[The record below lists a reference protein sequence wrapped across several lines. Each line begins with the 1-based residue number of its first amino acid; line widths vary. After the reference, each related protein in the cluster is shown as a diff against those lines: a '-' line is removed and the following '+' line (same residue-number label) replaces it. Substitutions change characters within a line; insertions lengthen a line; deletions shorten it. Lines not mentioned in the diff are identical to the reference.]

1 MPEPTLAKT
10 DMTPTTQEKGEH
22 YDLLKSR
29 IPDWFMS
36 AIVQRQQALR
46 DHDLDLPEWYVKAA
60 HSTRARLNSSHAQY
74 ARMLNQV
81 DHALATVQDI
91 RAFAE
96 PLLSQAIH
104 ETFKR
109 TLDVKQVYFA
119 RKFAVQTRTDLGAK
133 LLQRLTDEAYDTYQ
147 YRGDSL
153 LEVALA
159 NFEPDEERKL
169 DCDDCHLI
177 TTTPVSTDGT
187 LAHTLE
193 SVQAGKL
200 PIAPEAFIK
209 LCRKLDLGRQYQE
222 HLKAIVQPND
232 HQARERLDNQL
243 RGHHKQL
250 LALST
255 EIAQAKGDIRQDT
268 YRLLQ
273 RVVADQPAG
282 ELDGRAVTFTSLK
295 VLDVELVG
303 PLLIGPE
310 REKSNRLER
319 VVVYLPDDP
328 EHPVK
333 EYASSVEFM
342 VELRRRLHGID
353 YRRFF
358 SRFVPLGEQGAFFE
372 RFNRLFKPA
381 SQSDAKNDFALKSNP
396 PRLPM
401 STSDIHGALWET
413 LRQNQLR
420 KILQDARTAAVPTGD
435 EDKKARLARLEGWEN
450 TVIDVLNM
458 AAFVVPGLGQVM
470 MTVGVLQML
479 YEAFEGVEAF
489 EQGETKEMWAH
500 FSSLALNT
508 AFMAAGAKVL
518 PRIVPSPTVDQLA
531 PVTLPNGEPRLWR
544 PDMTP
549 YRSALEPPANSAPDD
564 LGLHRVNGRDV
575 LPLNAGNYEVQQDPA
590 TRRYR
595 IRHPSRPDAYR
606 PELTHNGS
614 GAWNH
619 ELEQPRTWEG
629 TTLMRRLGHRVKDF
643 SDTELEQMRTA
654 SGTREDAL
662 RRMHVEGEPVPV
674 LLEDTIK
681 RFSVARQVD
690 DFLLHMQSED
700 PRVYE
705 KADSMTQLH
714 LLTGYGPWPK
724 DLKLKVLDSSGKPL
738 WEYAHPS
745 DGMSVVREVIV
756 GDAEVHSSAF
766 PENLIKAVDAAG
778 SDLLAG
784 TRPAIAKTDMA
795 ARVQQ
800 FRKNL
805 LKVAVR
811 EKSQL
816 INDHYAKGDVSDDPS
831 VNLIKSRFP
840 SVPAAAI
847 EQVMTHASPAEV
859 RQMAGWDYVDATR
872 TKPIPLRI
880 AEELRHFQ
888 RAIRLNRA
896 YEGLYQESLATA
908 DTPRLA
914 LATLKTLP
922 GWSDTVRIEL
932 REDFTSGRLLDS
944 IGPADS
950 TQVKIVVKQ
959 DDLYQSHDDSGNDLS
974 STGSLYTALQHALPD
989 AERQAMGRPSIH
1001 QGALLKGAIGAAP
1014 VNRSVLAKVL
1024 KMPAIKPSLVSP
1036 MRLASGRYGY
1046 PLGGP
1051 LEWLRLGRSP
1061 ERRVRELFPGFSPQE
1076 ARVFVRGLGDG
1087 AGAEIGR
1094 LETEHRTLRNALDRW
1109 VASTE
1114 TDETDNPASA
1124 ARRRLKRIVADRIRK
1139 CWRRQSRAVSVVD
1152 GRRVGYE
1159 LDLSWMYVRSLPE
1172 LSADFS
1178 HVTSLRL
1185 YGAGLSQQTCNGF
1198 LTRFPAL
1205 RWLDM
1210 AHNNLTELPE
1220 ALEGM
1225 TGLTHLTLASNQI
1238 GLTPRGAEILGG
1250 LSAMES
1256 LTLHDNP
1263 LGRLPDF
1270 STLPALTELYLRNTG
1285 IDTWPTGLLDQPLED
1300 LDLRHNQLTDVPAHV
1315 IDPPAEQAHAM
1326 ARLNGV
1332 TFIQGNPMSE
1342 ATGQRLSEYWA
1353 NLQQAH
1359 PEWAAPRRP
1368 GTLQLAAN
1376 AAVSMRTD
1384 VRPWLRDLPPE
1395 QQEDKKALWRS
1406 LQADP
1411 QSGEFFQLLSR
1422 LVGSYQGVANYADL
1436 QARVWQMLEAARDS
1450 TDLRQALFDL
1460 AGEPACEDRASLSFS
1475 YLEIKLMIHEAK
1487 TQSVEGDEAATL
1499 IRLAKGLFRL
1509 DEVERI
1515 ALRDIQGRRDAI
1527 NAREG
1532 LTAAQ
1537 KAELIR
1543 QIEEVEVRLAYR
1555 VGLRDRLELP
1565 GQPKGGRFTH
1575 MANVSSAMLDAAAA
1589 EVLALDDSPQQMQ
1602 SLVGRDFWIDYLKQ
1616 QHAADF
1622 QALVDTLIDE
1632 QLELDGA
1639 KNAGTLAEPDYVSQS
1654 EALALQQRVKEG
1666 ELIQS
1671 LTQEELDKPT
1681 ESTDM

>member
-1 MPEPTLAKT
+1 MPGPTAAKT
-10 DMTPTTQEKGEH
+10 DTTPTSQEKGEH
-22 YDLLKSR
+22 YDLLKGR
-29 IPDWFMS
+29 IADCYMN
-36 AIVQRQQALR
+36 ATVQRQKALH
-46 DHDLDLPEWYVKAA
+46 DHQLDIPAWYLKASHQTLA
-60 HSTRARLNSSHAQY
+60 SLKDSHAQY
-74 ARMLNQV
+74 CKVFNQV
-81 DHALATVQDI
+81 DFALGNVQDVQT
-91 RAFAE
+91 FAE
-96 PLLSQAIH
+96 PLLTQAIQQ
-104 ETFKR
+104 TFRR
-109 TLDVKQVYFA
+109 TLNVREVYFA
-119 RKFAVQTRTDLGAK
+119 RKFAVKTRTDLGAN
-133 LLQRLTDEAYDTYQ
+133 LLHRLTGEAYDTYQ
-147 YRGDSL
+147 YRGGSL
-153 LEVALA
+153 LEVALV
-159 NFEPDEERKL
+159 NFEPDEEHRL

-177 TTTPVSTDGT
+177 TTTPVSADGS
-187 LAHTLE
+187 LAHTLS

-200 PIAPEAFIK
+200 SIAPEAFIK
-209 LCRKLDLGRQYQE
+209 LCRKLDLGRQYQK
-222 HLKAIVQPND
+222 HVKTIVQPD
-232 HQARERLDNQL
+232 DDQARERLDSQL
-243 RGHHKQL
+243 REHHKQL
-250 LALST
+250 LAISI

-268 YRLLQ
+268 YRMLQ
-273 RVVADQPAG
+273 RVVADQPVG

-310 REKSNRLER
+310 REKSARLER
-319 VVVYLPDDP
+319 VVAYLPDDP

-342 VELRRRLHGID
+342 VELRRRLHGIE

-381 SQSDAKNDFALKSNP
+381 SQTDAKGDFPLTSNP

-401 STSDIHGALWET
+401 SASDIRGALWET

-435 EDKKARLARLEGWEN
+435 EDKKARLARLESWEN
-450 TVIDVLNM
+450 TVVDVLNM

-470 MTVGVLQML
+470 MTVWALQML
-479 YEAFEGVEAF
+479 YEAFEGIEAF
-489 EQGETKEMWAH
+489 EQGEIKEMWGH
-500 FSSLALNT
+500 FSSLALNA

-518 PRIVPSPTVDQLA
+518 PRIMPSTTVDQLA
-531 PVTLPNGEPRLWR
+531 PVTLPDGEPRLWR
-544 PDMTP
+544 PDLTP
-549 YRSALEPPANSAPDD
+549 YRSELELPANSQPDA
-564 LGLHRVNGRDV
+564 LGLHRVSGRDV
-575 LPLNAGNYEVQQDPA
+575 LPLNDSRYEVQQDPA
-590 TRRYR
+590 TQRYR
-595 IRHPSRPDAYR
+595 IRHPSRPDAYQ
-606 PELTHNGS
+606 PELTNNGS
-614 GAWNH
+614 GAWSH
-619 ELEQPRTWEG
+619 ELEQPRSWEG
-629 TTLMRRLGHRVKDF
+629 VTLMRRLGHRVKDF
-643 SDTELEQMRTA
+643 SDTELEHIRTA
-654 SGTREDAL
+654 SGTSDEAL

-674 LLEDTIK
+674 LLDDTIK
-681 RFSVARQVD
+681 RFNSARQVD
-690 DFLLHMQSED
+690 EFLAHLHSED
-700 PRVYE
+700 LRVYE

-714 LLTGYGPWPK
+714 LLTGYGPWPEG
-724 DLKLKVLDSSGKPL
+724 LKLKVIDSSGKPL

-745 DGMSVVREVIV
+745 DGVSAVREVIV
-756 GDAEVHSSAF
+756 SDTEVYSSAF
-766 PENLIKAVDAAG
+766 PENLIKAVDVAG

-784 TRPAIAKTDMA
+784 TRPPIGKADMP
-795 ARVQQ
+795 ARIQQ

-805 LKVAVR
+805 LEVAVR

-816 INDHYAKGDVSDDPS
+816 INDHYAKGDVSQDPR
-831 VNLIKSRFP
+831 VKLIKFRFP

-847 EQVMTHASPAEV
+847 DEALIHASPAET
-859 RQMAGWDYVDATR
+859 RQMAGWDYTDATQ

-914 LATLKTLP
+914 LATLKTLA

-932 REDFTSGRLLDS
+932 RKDFTSGDLIDS
-944 IGPADS
+944 VGPADS
-950 TQVKIVVKQ
+950 TQVKIVVKR
-959 DDLYQSHDDSGNDLS
+959 DDLYQAHDDSGNDLS
-974 STGSLYTALQHALPD
+974 SEGSLYAALQHALPD
-989 AERQAMGRPSIH
+989 EERQAMGRPSIH
-1001 QGALLKGAIGAAP
+1001 QGALLKAAIGAAP
-1014 VNRSVLAKVL
+1014 VSRDSLAKVL
-1024 KMPAIKPSLVSP
+1024 TMSAVKPSFVSP

-1061 ERRVRELFPGFSPQE
+1061 ERRVQKLFPDYSPQE
-1076 ARVFVRGLGDG
+1076 AQAFVRGLGD
-1087 AGAEIGR
+1087 AAATEIGR
-1094 LETEHRTLRNALDRW
+1094 LETEHRTLRNELDHW
-1109 VASTE
+1109 VASSE
-1114 TDETDNPASA
+1114 ADEADNNAPA
-1124 ARRRLKRIVADRIRK
+1124 ARRRLKRITADRIRK

-1185 YGAGLSQQTCNGF
+1185 YGMGVSQQTCNGF

-1225 TGLTHLTLASNQI
+1225 TGLTNLTLASNQV
-1238 GLTPRGAEILGG
+1238 GLTPRGAEILGS

-1256 LTLHDNP
+1256 LTLHNNP

-1270 STLPALTELYLRNTG
+1270 STMPGLTELNLRNTRL
-1285 IDTWPTGLLDQPLED
+1285 DTWPTGLLDQPLEE
-1300 LDLRHNQLTDVPAHV
+1300 LDLRSNQLSEVPAHV
-1315 IDPPAEQAHAM
+1315 TDPPAEQTHAM

-1332 TFIQGNPMSE
+1332 TFIQGNPMNE
-1342 ATGQRLSEYWA
+1342 ATGQRLRDYWA

-1368 GTLQLAAN
+1368 GTLQLAAST
-1376 AAVSMRTD
+1376 AGSMRPD

-1395 QQEDKKALWRS
+1395 QREDKKALWRS

-1411 QSGEFFQLLSR
+1411 QSGEFFQLLAR
-1422 LVGSYQGVANYADL
+1422 LVGSYQDVADYSDL
-1436 QARVWQMLEAARDS
+1436 QARVWQMLEAAKNS

-1487 TQSVEGDEAATL
+1487 TRSVERDEAATL

-1527 NAREG
+1527 SAREG
-1532 LTAAQ
+1532 LNAAQ

-1565 GQPKGGRFTH
+1565 GQPKGGRFIR
-1575 MANVSSAMLDAAAA
+1575 MANVSSAMLEAAAS
-1589 EVLALDDSPQQMQ
+1589 EVMALDGSPQQMQ
-1602 SLVGRDFWIDYLKQ
+1602 SLVGRDFWIDYLRRE
-1616 QHAADF
+1616 HAAAF
-1622 QALVDTLIDE
+1622 QALTDTLSTDL
-1632 QLELDGA
+1632 LELDDA
-1639 KNAGTLAEPDYVSQS
+1639 KAAGTLAEANYISQS
-1654 EALALQQRVKEG
+1654 EALGLQQRVKEA

-1671 LTQEELDKPT
+1671 LTQEELDKPM
-1681 ESTDM
+1681 ESTEM

>member
-1 MPEPTLAKT
+1 MPDPTAAKT
-10 DMTPTTQEKGEH
+10 DTPPTSQEKGEH
-22 YDLLKSR
+22 YDLLKGR
-29 IPDWFMS
+29 IPDCYMN
-36 AIVQRQQALR
+36 ATVQRQQALR
-46 DHDLDLPEWYVKAA
+46 DHELDIPHWY
-60 HSTRARLNSSHAQY
+60 LNASHQTLASLKNSHAQY
-74 ARMLNQV
+74 CKIFNQV
-81 DHALATVQDI
+81 DYALGNVQDI
-91 RAFAE
+91 RDFAD
-96 PLLSQAIH
+96 PLLTQAIQQ
-104 ETFKR
+104 TFRR
-109 TLDVKQVYFA
+109 TLKVREVYFA
-119 RKFAVQTRTDLGAK
+119 RKFAVKTRTDLGAN
-133 LLQRLTDEAYDTYQ
+133 LLHRLTGEAYDTYQ
-147 YRGDSL
+147 YRGGSL

-177 TTTPVSTDGT
+177 TTTPVSADGT

-200 PIAPEAFIK
+200 PIAPGAFIK

-222 HLKAIVQPND
+222 HVKAIVQPDDN
-232 HQARERLDNQL
+232 QARERLDNQL
-243 RGHHKQL
+243 REHHKQL
-250 LALST
+250 LAIST
-255 EIAQAKGDIRQDT
+255 EIAQAKGDIRQET
-268 YRLLQ
+268 YRMLQ

-295 VLDVELVG
+295 VFDIELVG

-342 VELRRRLHGID
+342 VELRRRLHRID

-381 SQSDAKNDFALKSNP
+381 SQGDAKGDFLLKSDP

-401 STSDIHGALWET
+401 SASDIRGALWET

-435 EDKKARLARLEGWEN
+435 EDNKARLARLESWEN
-450 TVIDVLNM
+450 TVVDVLNM

-470 MTVGVLQML
+470 MAVWALQML

-489 EQGETKEMWAH
+489 EQGEIKEMWGH
-500 FSSLALNT
+500 FSSLALNA

-518 PRIVPSPTVDQLA
+518 PRIMPSTTVDQLT

-544 PDMTP
+544 PDLTR
-549 YRSALEPPANSAPDD
+549 YQSALEPPANSAPDD

-575 LPLNAGNYEVQQDPA
+575 LPLDESHYEVRQEPA
-590 TRRYR
+590 TGRYR
-595 IRHPSRPDAYR
+595 IRHPARPDAYQ

-619 ELEQPRTWEG
+619 ELEQPWTWEG
-629 TTLMRRLGHRVKDF
+629 ATLMRRLGHRVRGF
-643 SDTELEQMRTA
+643 SDVELEQIRTV
-654 SGTREDAL
+654 SGTSEDAL
-662 RRMHVEGEPVPV
+662 RRMHAEGEPAPV

-681 RFSVARQVD
+681 RFSIARQVD
-690 DFLLHMQSED
+690 DFLLHMHSED
-700 PRVYE
+700 PLEYE

-724 DLKLKVLDSSGKPL
+724 GLKLKVIDSSGKAL
-738 WEYAHPS
+738 WEYAPRS
-745 DGMSVVREVIV
+745 DEVSTVHEVIV
-756 GDAEVHSSAF
+756 SDQEVHSSAF
-766 PENLIKAVDAAG
+766 PENLIKAVDVAG
-778 SDLLAG
+778 SDLLAS
-784 TRPAIAKTDMA
+784 TRPPIAKTDMP

-816 INDHYAKGDVSDDPS
+816 INDHYAKGDVSQDPR
-831 VNLIKSRFP
+831 VRLIKSRFP

-847 EQVMTHASPAEV
+847 DQVLTHASPAEV
-859 RQMAGWDYVDATR
+859 EQMAGWDYTDATQ

-896 YEGLYQESLATA
+896 YEGLYHESLAMA

-914 LATLKTLP
+914 LATLKSLP

-932 REDFTSGRLLDS
+932 REDFTSGRLIDS
-944 IGPADS
+944 IGPEDS
-950 TQVKIVVKQ
+950 TQVKILVKR
-959 DDLYQSHDDSGNDLS
+959 DGLYQAHDDSGNDLS
-974 STGSLYTALQHALPD
+974 GQGSFYTALQHALPD

-1001 QGALLKGAIGAAP
+1001 HGALLKTAIGAAP
-1014 VNRSVLAKVL
+1014 VRRGSLAKVL
-1024 KMPAIKPSLVSP
+1024 KMPAVKPLLVSP

-1061 ERRVRELFPGFSPQE
+1061 ERRVRNLFPDYSPQE
-1076 ARVFVRGLGDG
+1076 ARVFVRELGDG
-1087 AGAEIGR
+1087 AAAEIGR
-1094 LETEHRTLRNALDRW
+1094 LETEYRTLRNELDRW

-1114 TDETDNPASA
+1114 TDEGNDDLSASW
-1124 ARRRLKRIVADRIRK
+1124 RRVKQITADRIRK
-1139 CWRRQSRAVSVVD
+1139 CWRRQSRAIIVVD

-1159 LDLSWMYVRSLPE
+1159 LDLSWMHLRSLPQ

-1178 HVTSLRL
+1178 HVTFLKL
-1185 YGAGLSQQTCNGF
+1185 YNMGLSQQTCNGF

-1210 AHNNLTELPE
+1210 SHNNLTEVPE
-1220 ALEGM
+1220 ALAAM
-1225 TGLTHLTLASNQI
+1225 PRLSNLTLASNQI
-1238 GLTPRGAEILGG
+1238 GLTPRGVEILAG
-1250 LSAMES
+1250 LPAMEF
-1256 LTLHDNP
+1256 LTLSDNP

-1270 STLPALTELYLRNTG
+1270 STMPALTELSLRNTR
-1285 IDTWPTGLLDQPLED
+1285 IDTWPTGLLEQPLEE
-1300 LDLRHNQLTDVPAHV
+1300 LDLRANQLTEVPAHV
-1315 IDPPAEQAHAM
+1315 IDPPADQAHAT

-1342 ATGQRLSEYWA
+1342 ATGQRLREYWA

-1359 PEWAAPRRP
+1359 PEWVAPRRP

-1376 AAVSMRTD
+1376 AVVGMRPD
-1384 VRPWLRDLPPE
+1384 VRPWLRDLPSE
-1395 QQEDKKALWRS
+1395 QREDKKALWQS

-1411 QSGEFFQLLSR
+1411 LSGEFFQLLSR
-1422 LVGSYQGVANYADL
+1422 LIGSYQDVADYSDL

-1450 TDLRQALFDL
+1450 TELRRELFEL

-1475 YLEIKLMIHEAK
+1475 NLEIKMMIHNAK
-1487 TQSVEGDEAATL
+1487 ALSVEGDEAATL

-1527 NAREG
+1527 NGREG

-1543 QIEEVEVRLAYR
+1543 LIEEVEVRLAYR
-1555 VGLRDRLELP
+1555 TGLRDRLELP
-1565 GQPKGGRFTH
+1565 GQPKGGRFTSLG
-1575 MANVSSAMLDAAAA
+1575 NVSSAMLDAAAA
-1589 EVLALDDSPQQMQ
+1589 EVLSLDDSPQPMQ

-1616 QHAADF
+1616 QYAADF
-1622 QALVDTLIDE
+1622 QALTDALTEDLLALDE
-1632 QLELDGA
+1632 QKAD
-1639 KNAGTLAEPDYVSQS
+1639 GTLEEADYNIRTD
-1654 EALALQQRVKEG
+1654 ALGLQQRVKEA

-1671 LTQEELDKPT
+1671 LTQDELDSPQ
-1681 ESTDM
+1681 ESTDL